1 MDLPDERPG
10 VGATGVA
17 TVDAAV
23 DPRPHPGH
31 GSRPATRQR
40 VALALLAAVFAIH
53 FLDRQLLAILIPPIK
68 AELGLS
74 DTALGFLSGFAFSV
88 FFTTVGLVI
97 ARIADRADRARIIT
111 WSLVAFSLM
120 TALCGLVTT
129 FWQLALARI
138 GVGAGEGGTNP
149 ASHSLIMDT
158 FPAHYRATAMAIYGL
173 GPNLGIVLAFGIG
186 GWLAQTAGWRAAFFA
201 AGLLGLLV
209 ALAARAGL
217 HDPRSQAPATLRA
230 GAPDAI
236 AVARAMFASP
246 TQRHLLAAATLATA
260 GATGVITWLPALLTR
275 LHGFSLAQAGVFLA
289 VVLGV
294 VGAAGTYACGRVA
307 DRASTAD
314 PRRKLFVLAGLQC
327 FVALTLPF
335 GLLAGSDV
343 LAALLLSVPCVVL
356 AGYVGP
362 TLAVVQSVVDPR
374 ARAFSAAILLLC
386 VNLVG
391 AGIGPFAVGVFSDVA
406 TASAGPASLRH
417 ALFLAPGFCLWSAWH
432 YWRAAPTLVAA
443 LRT

>member
-1 MDLPDERPG
+1 LHLQDKGGG
-10 VGATGVA
+10 VRASGVA
-17 TVDAAV
+17 TAEAV
-23 DPRPHPGH
+23 VGPRLHPAR
-31 GSRPATRQR
+31 SSQPTARQR
-40 VALALLAAVFAIH
+40 GALALLAAVFAIH

-74 DTALGFLSGFAFSV
+74 DTALGFLSGFAFTV

-111 WSLVAFSLM
+111 WSLVAFSAM
-120 TALCGLVTT
+120 TALCGLAAS

-186 GWLAQTAGWRAAFFA
+186 GWLAQTAGWRAAFLC
-201 AGLLGLLV
+201 AGVLGLLV
-209 ALAARAGL
+209 ALAARVGL
-217 HDPRSQAPATLRA
+217 RDPRSQTPATLHG
-230 GAPDAI
+230 GAPGAL

-260 GATGVITWLPALLTR
+260 GANGVVTWLPALLTR
-275 LHGFSLAQAGVFLA
+275 LHGFSLAQAGLFLA
-289 VVLGV
+289 IVLGLI
-294 VGAAGTYACGRVA
+294 GAAGTYACGRLS
-307 DRASTAD
+307 DRASIAD

-343 LAALLLSVPCVVL
+343 IAALLLSVPCVVL

-391 AGIGPFAVGVFSDVA
+391 AGIGPFAVGVLSDIAAA
-406 TASAGPASLRH
+406 TAGPASLRH
-417 ALFLAPGFCLWSAWH
+417 ALLLAPVFCLWSAWH
-432 YWRAAPTLVAA
+432 YWRATPTFDAA

>member
-1 MDLPDERPG
+1 LHPPDKSLG
-10 VGATGVA
+10 VGASGVA
-17 TVDAAV
+17 TAGAV
-23 DPRPHPGH
+23 GSPALHPRPLSQPT
-31 GSRPATRQR
+31 ARQR
-40 VALALLAAVFAIH
+40 IALALLAAVFAVH

-74 DTALGFLSGFAFSV
+74 DTALGFLSGFAFTLFS
-88 FFTTVGLVI
+88 TTVGLVI
-97 ARIADRADRARIIT
+97 ARLADRADRARIIT
-111 WSLVAFSLM
+111 WSLVAFSAT

-186 GWLAQTAGWRAAFFA
+186 GWLAQTAGWRAAFFF

-209 ALAARAGL
+209 ALATRAGL
-217 HDPRSQAPATLRA
+217 RDPRSQTPVPLRA
-230 GAPDAI
+230 DTPSAI
-236 AVARAMFASP
+236 AVTRAMFASP

-260 GATGVITWLPALLTR
+260 AATGVVTWLPALLTR
-275 LHGFSLAQAGVFLA
+275 VHGFSLAQAGIFLA
-289 VVLGV
+289 AVLGMM
-294 VGAAGTYACGRVA
+294 GAAGSYACGRLS
-307 DRASTAD
+307 DRASTVD

-327 FVALTLPF
+327 FVAVTLPF
-335 GLLAGSDV
+335 GLLADSDM

-356 AGYVGP
+356 AAYVGP

-391 AGIGPFAVGVFSDVA
+391 AGIGPFAVGMLSDMA
-406 TASAGPASLRH
+406 APSEGSASLRH
-417 ALFLAPGFCLWSAWH
+417 ALFLAPGLCLWSALH

-443 LRT
+443 MRT